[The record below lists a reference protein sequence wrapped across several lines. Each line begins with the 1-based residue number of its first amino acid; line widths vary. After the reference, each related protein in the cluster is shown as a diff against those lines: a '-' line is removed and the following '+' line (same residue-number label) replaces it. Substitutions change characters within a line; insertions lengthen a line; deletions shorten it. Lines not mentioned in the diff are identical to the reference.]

1 MTDVD
6 QNGEKVVFI
15 ASMAVIDA
23 LCKAKYSPLS
33 CLSVCQSVSLS
44 VCLSVYLPTY
54 LSVRPSPSM
63 LVEITN
69 CRKFTLSCSEFKNF
83 ISNRFYHLC
92 YRGDLI
98 PFK

>member
-1 MTDVD
+1 MPDVD

-33 CLSVCQSVSLS
+33 CLS

-69 CRKFTLSCSEFKNF
+69 CRKFTLSCSEFHIK
-83 ISNRFYHLC
+83 
-92 YRGDLI
+92 
-98 PFK
+98 

>member
-6 QNGEKVVFI
+6 QNGEKVVFS

-23 LCKAKYSPLS
+23 LCEAKYSPLS
-33 CLSVCQSVSLS
+33 CLSL
-44 VCLSVYLPTY
+44 CLSVYLPTY

-69 CRKFTLSCSEFKNF
+69 CRNFTLSCSEFKNF